1 MIRKNTIMVKVQSIK
16 EPIKKKTKALTSKKE
31 KVVLFNGNKDFNEIW
46 NNVVKSSTNSAKA
59 NNSK

>member
-1 MIRKNTIMVKVQSIK
+1 MVKVQSIK